1 MHISYDNNFSLFSP
15 LVKLVYYKENLIRAN
30 QCFLTTWV
38 TIGQNQQKLKQNWLI
53 ERLYETELVDN
64 QAKMSHRI
72 AWIPCY
78 GTKSVEIEA
87 KLAHRTAL

>member
-1 MHISYDNNFSLFSP
+1 M
-15 LVKLVYYKENLIRAN
+15 RAI
-30 QCFLTTWV
+30 QCCLTTWV
-38 TIGQNQQKLKQNWLI
+38 TIGQNQQKLKQKWLI
-53 ERLYETELVDN
+53 EQHYETKFVDN

-87 KLAHRTAL
+87 KVAHRTAL